1 MTPDILDDYI
11 SAHIDPEPENLH
23 RLYRS
28 TCLTSTYPRMCTDH
42 LQGRFIK
49 MLTRMI
55 RPSRVLELGTFTG
68 YSALCFAEGMAADGE
83 VVTIE
88 VNDEMENIIRE
99 SLANSDVG
107 HKVRL
112 IIGDAFDALKT
123 VEGDFDIA
131 FIDANKR
138 DYVDYYRHVKP
149 RVRRGG
155 FIIADNTLWSGK
167 VVEPD
172 ENADAQSRGIAAFN
186 DFVAADTDVEKV
198 ILPFADGMTIAWVKE
213 DCL

>member
-1 MTPDILDDYI
+1 MNPDLLYDYI

-23 RLYRS
+23 RLFRS
-28 TCLTSTYPRMCTDH
+28 TNLTSTYPRMCTDH
-42 LQGRFIK
+42 IQGRFIK

-88 VNDEMENIIRE
+88 VNDEMEDVIRE
-99 SLANSDVG
+99 SLADSDVG
-107 HKVRL
+107 RKVRL
-112 IIGDAFDALKT
+112 IIGDAIEAMNAVD
-123 VEGDFDIA
+123 GDFDVA

-138 DYVDYYRHVKP
+138 DYVEYYRMVK
-149 RVRRGG
+149 RHVRRGG

-167 VVEPD
+167 VIEPD
-172 ENADAQSRGIAAFN
+172 GNADAQSRGIAAFN
-186 DFVAADTDVEKV
+186 DLVAADTDVEKV

-213 DCL
+213 